1 MKLPRNFTYST
12 SEYVIEYTTGNGK
25 GTMIIDCNLY
35 DKINKIVQR
44 KLKGCIITNWYQRKK
59 GEASEN

>member
-25 GTMIIDCNLY
+25 GTMVIDCNLY
-35 DKINKIVQR
+35 DKISKIVQR
-44 KLKGCIITNWYQRKK
+44 KLKGCTITSWIQRRKLN
-59 GEASEN
+59 EN

>member
-1 MKLPRNFTYST
+1 MKLPRNFAYST
-12 SEYVIEYTTGNGK
+12 SEIVIEYQTNNGS

-44 KLKGCIITNWYQRKK
+44 KLKGCFITNWYQRRK
-59 GEASEN
+59 GDQSET